1 MDSVLEACPSC
12 IRAKSN
18 MLALLL
24 ILLMIPI
31 IIEGINIPLP
41 KDIENYIC
49 TVDDGVL
56 IKGNCVPVMR

>member
-1 MDSVLEACPSC
+1 
-12 IRAKSN
+12 

-24 ILLMIPI
+24 ILLMVPM

-49 TVDDGVL
+49 TIDDGVL
-56 IKGNCVPVMR
+56 FNGNCVPVMR